1 VETLRE
7 RNPLEQDI
15 NVQRAEKEIIL
26 LDVWRVEIGD

>member
-7 RNPLEQDI
+7 RNPLGQDI
-15 NVQRAEKEIIL
+15 NVQRVEKEIIL